1 MAINNETSTIP
12 GYVSSKQAA
21 SMLGISKHRLY
32 QYVKAKRLHVVRVGK
47 AFMVPVEEIEQFK
60 LHPPGRARTKAPDW
74 RVYNIRSKL
83 LVLDIEV
90 PVLPG
95 RQERLLEKLLAIQEG
110 KRHIFPG
117 TMARYVL
124 REDTSFASVSI
135 WLVWKDTEMPGQVI
149 RDEELTAF
157 KAELA
162 DVLDWDSASQ
172 STKEGII
179 YT

>member
-1 MAINNETSTIP
+1 MAIDNETSTIP

-21 SMLGISKHRLY
+21 TMLGISKHRLY

-47 AFMVPVEEIEQFK
+47 AFMVPLEELEQFK
-60 LHPPGRARTKAPDW
+60 LNPPGRVRTRSPDW

-90 PVLPG
+90 QVLPG
-95 RQERLLEKLLAIQEG
+95 QQERLLGKLRVIQEG
-110 KRHIFPG
+110 NQHIFPG

-124 REDTSFASVSI
+124 KEDTSFTSVSI
-135 WLVWKDTEMPGQVI
+135 WLVWKDTEMPDEAI
-149 RDEELTAF
+149 REEELIAF

-162 DVLDWDSASQ
+162 DVLDWETASQ
-172 STKEGII
+172 RTKEGII

>member
-1 MAINNETSTIP
+1 MAIDNEASTIP

-21 SMLGISKHRLY
+21 TMLGISKHRLY

-47 AFMVPVEEIEQFK
+47 AFMVPLEEIEQFK
-60 LHPPGRARTKAPDW
+60 LNPPGRVRTKAPDW

-83 LVLDIEV
+83 LLLDIEV
-90 PVLPG
+90 QVLPG
-95 RQERLLEKLLAIQEG
+95 QQERLLEKLRAIQEG
-110 KRHIFPG
+110 NRHIFPG

-124 REDTSFASVSI
+124 KEDTSFTSVSI
-135 WLVWKDTEMPGQVI
+135 WLVWKDTEMPDEVI
-149 RDEELTAF
+149 REEELTAF

-162 DVLDWDSASQ
+162 DVLDWQTASQ